1 MVTVH
6 RGISR
11 VPGQP
16 TFTLHPHLKLPRA
29 PGRQIVDRGL
39 IRSTRVDNAI
49 TGGQNTPGCC
59 APQIIHANERLGKLW
74 GGTGGI
80 PADGHKNVF
89 HSRFP
94 FFSITSPSFIFT
106 WCFWLLLFSLSFYHL
121 FLSFLFLKSFFL
133 FLLLL
138 SAFSLC
144 VLWMFVFIFHY
155 LFCTKLN

>member
-1 MVTVH
+1 MYSVCVFVCVFSPRGQSFVVTVH
-6 RGISR
+6 HGISR

-94 FFSITSPSFIFT
+94 FFP
-106 WCFWLLLFSLSFYHL
+106 LPPLPL
-121 FLSFLFLKSFFL
+121 FLPGVFGSIFFVVLSPFSFF
-133 FLLLL
+133 
-138 SAFSLC
+138 SVS
-144 VLWMFVFIFHY
+144 
-155 LFCTKLN
+155 

>member
-6 RGISR
+6 HGISR

-94 FFSITSPSFIFT
+94 FFPLPPLPLFLPGVFGYFYFLCRFITFFFLF
-106 WCFWLLLFSLSFYHL
+106 CFLSLSFFFFYYFLHFRFVFYGCL
-121 FLSFLFLKSFFL
+121 FLFFIISFAQS
-133 FLLLL
+133 
-138 SAFSLC
+138 
-144 VLWMFVFIFHY
+144 
-155 LFCTKLN
+155 